1 MSTLSRVATGLAAA
15 GLFAAAMWIQ
25 TYEVPLKHA
34 ATAPLGPTGHVG
46 ETVGNRIF
54 SLKVD
59 KYEVARSVRSKG
71 SLGISRPPVQTN
83 QLFLILYVQVKGNRE
98 PLSVSG
104 PKLVTKDGLSYR
116 ESSRIESS
124 GGLFRLYQPQLWY
137 RTVMPF
143 EFPKDKLEGARLV
156 VDDTKIINLL
166 PAKVEI
172 DLGIDKQKAD
182 QLRARPRESYEV
194 KTS

>member
-25 TYEVPLKHA
+25 TYEVPLKQ
-34 ATAPLGPTGHVG
+34 ATSAPIGPTGRVG

-59 KYEVARSVRSKG
+59 KYEVARSVFSKG
-71 SLGISRPPVQTN
+71 SLGISRPPARTS
-83 QLFLILYVQVKGNRE
+83 QLFLILDVQVKANRE
-98 PLSVSG
+98 PLSVSS
-104 PKLVTKDGLSYR
+104 PKLVTEDGLTYR
-116 ESSRIESS
+116 GTSRIESI
-124 GGLFRLYQPQLWY
+124 GGLFQIYQPQLWY

-143 EFPKDKLEGARLV
+143 ELPKDKLEGARLV

-172 DLGIDKQKAD
+172 DLGIDKRTAD
-182 QLRARPRESYEV
+182 RLRTHPRESYEV
-194 KTS
+194 KGG